1 MTLHHKMSIDDVFLI
16 LARKFKFRTNK
27 EIAKFLGVTPQNF
40 SDFINGR
47 RKLSRTAT
55 GKLLAALE
63 NEEGL
68 TQNMILDS
76 LSTRSS
82 LNKSENA
89 GRPVEIDGKR
99 VQIYLDEKS
108 LAIAK
113 RLGNEN
119 VSLGIRIALNELI
132 YNQGNLKQAP

>member
-1 MTLHHKMSIDDVFLI
+1 MSIDDVFLI
-16 LARKFKFRTNK
+16 FARKFKFRTNK

-113 RLGNEN
+113 RLGNDN
-119 VSLGIRIALNELI
+119 VSLGIRIALNGSI
-132 YNQGNLKQAP
+132 

>member
-1 MTLHHKMSIDDVFLI
+1 
-16 LARKFKFRTNK
+16 
-27 EIAKFLGVTPQNF
+27 
-40 SDFINGR
+40 
-47 RKLSRTAT
+47 
-55 GKLLAALE
+55 
-63 NEEGL
+63 
-68 TQNMILDS
+68 MILDL

-82 LNKSENA
+82 LNQSENA

-119 VSLGIRIALNELI
+119 VSLGIRIALNGLI

>member
-1 MTLHHKMSIDDVFLI
+1 MSIDDVFLI

-40 SDFINGR
+40 SDFIHGR

-68 TQNMILDS
+68 TQNMILDL

-82 LNKSENA
+82 LNQSENA

-119 VSLGIRIALNELI
+119 VSLGIRIALNGLI